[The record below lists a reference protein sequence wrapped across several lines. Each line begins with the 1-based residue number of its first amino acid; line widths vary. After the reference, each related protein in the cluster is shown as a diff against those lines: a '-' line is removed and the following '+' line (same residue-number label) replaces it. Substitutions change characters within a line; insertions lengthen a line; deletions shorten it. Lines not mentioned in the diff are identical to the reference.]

1 MKRKDRGADQLR
13 PIRIET
19 DYLKDVPGSV
29 LIEHGHTRVLC
40 SATLENRVPFFLR
53 DTGKGWIK
61 AEYGMLPASVGSPRL
76 NRERQRSHGRHI
88 EIQRFIGRSLRCVF
102 DLGAVDGH
110 TIHIDADV
118 LQADGGTRCAA
129 VNGGFIALSHALRHL
144 VFENRIKDLPA
155 IMPVAAV
162 SVGIL
167 EGEVL
172 VDLDHREDAAVEAD
186 INLVVSDDDEIVQLG
201 VFAEENRIPRKLFN
215 QALDAGMAAGRQIL
229 DLLKAFV

>member
-1 MKRKDRGADQLR
+1 MNRMNRGADELR

-19 DYLKDVPGSV
+19 NYLKDVPGAV
-29 LIEHGHTRVLC
+29 LVEHGDTRVLC
-40 SATLENRVPFFLR
+40 AATLESRVPFFLR
-53 DTGKGWIK
+53 DSGKGWIH

-76 NRERQRSHGRHI
+76 NRERQRSHNRHI

-102 DLGAVDGH
+102 DLAAINGF

-144 VFENRIKDLPA
+144 VFENMIRELPP
-155 IMPVAAV
+155 ITPIAAV

-167 EGEVL
+167 DGGVL
-172 VDLDHREDAAVEAD
+172 VDLDQREDAAADAD
-186 INLVVSDDDEIVQLG
+186 INLVISDSDEIVQLG
-201 VFAEENRIPRKLFN
+201 VFAEEKRVSRTLFN
-215 QALDAGMAAGRQIL
+215 QALDKGMAAGREIL
-229 DLLKAFV
+229 ELLKTFL